1 MTHQEQAWNLIP
13 THQILPFITGTH
25 FDYDAENQKYL
36 CVIKLTDESTV
47 IMPADDVEEA
57 HSKAI
62 RVIKEM
68 AHKNGWV
75 N

>member
-1 MTHQEQAWNLIP
+1 MTQEQAWLQTP

-36 CVIKLTDESTV
+36 CVIELTNESTV

-57 HSKAI
+57 HGNAI
-62 RVIKEM
+62 KVIKEI
-68 AHKNGWV
+68 AHKNGWL